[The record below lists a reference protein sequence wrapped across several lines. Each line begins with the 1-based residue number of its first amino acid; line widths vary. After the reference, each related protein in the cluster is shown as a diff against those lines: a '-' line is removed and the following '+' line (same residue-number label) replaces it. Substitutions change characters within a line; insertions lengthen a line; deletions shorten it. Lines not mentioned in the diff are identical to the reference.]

1 MIKCLNPMKEAELE
15 SVDQIC
21 TPLINILHYSLKL
34 EKKPKGCDLYHFS
47 FKWPK
52 NNDVIRP
59 RCYILVPRIETG
71 GTLQVSFYNANTY
84 NVIVYC

>member
-1 MIKCLNPMKEAELE
+1 MKEAELE

-52 NNDVIRP
+52 NNGVIRP
-59 RCYILVPRIETG
+59 
-71 GTLQVSFYNANTY
+71 TL
-84 NVIVYC
+84 